1 MKIYVC
7 ETTIERMEKK
17 EEVAII
23 YYSMPTQVPNCGS
36 GTGNYGSGSRE
47 EKSFISF
54 EMYDLIK
61 SSGINKVPTSFLDRL
76 VWDKKGAADILQ
88 DYIILNNIFNKNKKE
103 KHL

>member
-23 YYSMPTQVPNCGS
+23 YYSMPTQIPNCGN

-47 EKSFISF
+47 EKSYISF
-54 EMYDLIK
+54 EVYDLIK
-61 SSGINKVPTSFLDRL
+61 NNNLTKVPTSFLDRL
-76 VWDKKGAADILQ
+76 VWDKEGALNVLQ
-88 DYIILNNIFNKNKKE
+88 DYIILNDIFNKTKKE